1 MDVKF
6 STNITE
12 YIQKCIFNINEL
24 FLTYSSLQ
32 FTFWKILFSY
42 ISSNLYNETTFH
54 SYKPI
59 QTVKLNKR
67 KSIMTNPIKKL
78 HFCKIFPVYCIDNN
92 DNKII
97 GYSLYI
103 KYLKLKFKFGPFK
116 NYQFVSDLKSIVRYD
131 IEHLQCTRQNY
142 LNTIPEYVNMKQ
154 KELSNNHQVLEIY
167 SKGRKT

>member
-6 STNITE
+6 PTDLTE
-12 YIQKCIFNINEL
+12 YIQKFTFNFNEL
-24 FLTYSSLQ
+24 LLTYSSIQ
-32 FTFWKILFSY
+32 FIFWKILFSY
-42 ISSNLYNETTFH
+42 ISNHLYHETQLH

-103 KYLKLKFKFGPFK
+103 KYLKLKFKFGP
-116 NYQFVSDLKSIVRYD
+116 LIIKSFISLPLF
-131 IEHLQCTRQNY
+131 LQ
-142 LNTIPEYVNMKQ
+142 YV
-154 KELSNNHQVLEIY
+154 L
-167 SKGRKT
+167 